1 MSHKANDIYDEYWE
15 EMQEELRMRNYEN
28 QLRSVWLKMV
38 RNYPH
43 LYTMDSYFDACTKA
57 GMWSF

>member
-1 MSHKANDIYDEYWE
+1 MSDKNNDIYYEHQR
-15 EMQEELRMRNYEN
+15 EMQEEMQLRNYQN

-43 LYTMDSYFDACTKA
+43 LYTMDDYFAACTKI